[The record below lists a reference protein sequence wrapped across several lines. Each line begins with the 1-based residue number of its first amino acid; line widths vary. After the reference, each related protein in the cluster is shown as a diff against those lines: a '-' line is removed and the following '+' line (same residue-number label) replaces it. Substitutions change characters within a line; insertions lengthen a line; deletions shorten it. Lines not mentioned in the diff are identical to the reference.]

1 VMRYLRGTRSRHLL
15 YDSNSPLQLHA
26 YSDATWASDPT
37 DRRSITGY
45 CILLGSSPIAWKSKK
60 QAAISRSSTETE
72 LRALATTTAEIIWLR
87 WLLADLGVSCDTP
100 TPLLCDNSGAI
111 QICHDPVKRE
121 LTKHI
126 GVDVSFTRYHCCQK
140 TVDLQYVPSEAQLAD
155 FFTKAQTR
163 AQHQF
168 HLIKLNASDPP
179 LPP

>member
-1 VMRYLRGTRSRHLL
+1 
-15 YDSNSPLQLHA
+15 
-26 YSDATWASDPT
+26 
-37 DRRSITGY
+37 
-45 CILLGSSPIAWKSKK
+45 
-60 QAAISRSSTETE
+60 
-72 LRALATTTAEIIWLR
+72 
-87 WLLADLGVSCDTP
+87 LADLGVSCDTP

-126 GVDVSFTRYHCCQK
+126 GVDVSFTRYHCRQK